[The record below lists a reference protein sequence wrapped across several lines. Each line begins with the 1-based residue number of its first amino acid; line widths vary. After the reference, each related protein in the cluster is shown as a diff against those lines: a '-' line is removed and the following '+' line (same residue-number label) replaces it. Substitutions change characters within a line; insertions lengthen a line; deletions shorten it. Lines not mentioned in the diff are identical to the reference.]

1 MKSSVFVRL
10 DKYRELYDLLGQI
23 RAKLSDAKQILKKVK
38 ELKSQEDG
46 ELEGWQNELGSVEQK
61 LSEIHDAMS
70 EK

>member
-23 RAKLSDAKQILKKVK
+23 RAKLGDAKQILKKVK

-46 ELEGWQNELGSVEQK
+46 ELQSWQTELASVEQK
-61 LSEIHDAMS
+61 LAEIHDAMT

>member
-23 RAKLSDAKQILKKVK
+23 RTKLGDAKQILKKVK
-38 ELKSQEDG
+38 ELKSQEDS
-46 ELEGWQNELGSVEQK
+46 ELESWQNELASVEQK

>member
-23 RAKLSDAKQILKKVK
+23 RSKLGDAKQILKKVK
-38 ELKSQEDG
+38 ELKNQEDG
-46 ELEGWQNELGSVEQK
+46 ELESWQNELGSVEQK

>member
-1 MKSSVFVRL
+1 MKSSVFVRI
-10 DKYRELYDLLGQI
+10 DKYKELYDLLGQI
-23 RAKLSDAKQILKKVK
+23 RTKLSDAKQILKKVK

-46 ELEGWQNELGSVEQK
+46 ELESWQNELAAVEQK

>member
-10 DKYRELYDLLGQI
+10 DKYRELNDLLGQI
-23 RAKLSDAKQILKKVK
+23 RAKLGDAKQILKKVK

-46 ELEGWQNELGSVEQK
+46 ELDSWQNELGAVEQK